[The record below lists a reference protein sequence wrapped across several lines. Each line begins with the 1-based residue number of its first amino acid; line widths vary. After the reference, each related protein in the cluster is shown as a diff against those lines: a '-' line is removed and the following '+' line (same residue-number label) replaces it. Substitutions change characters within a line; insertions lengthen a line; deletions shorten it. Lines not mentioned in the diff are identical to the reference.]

1 MFNGGASREAGEPP
15 VELVI
20 IYVEKRISA
29 ENNRILRY
37 VEGKA
42 VEWMI
47 IEFNLISP
55 SPPPKGGGVVIMN
68 YESWLLSVTPPLVSF
83 KKNAYVQKAG
93 GDYKINKR

>member
-1 MFNGGASREAGEPP
+1 MVYIIRGRNSILYNKELPGGDVQRGGSREAGEPP

-42 VEWMI
+42 VE
-47 IEFNLISP
+47 
-55 SPPPKGGGVVIMN
+55 
-68 YESWLLSVTPPLVSF
+68 
-83 KKNAYVQKAG
+83 
-93 GDYKINKR
+93 

>member
-1 MFNGGASREAGEPP
+1 MFNGGAAAKRGEPP

-55 SPPPKGGGVVIMN
+55 SPPLREG
-68 YESWLLSVTPPLVSF
+68 E
-83 KKNAYVQKAG
+83 
-93 GDYKINKR
+93 